1 MQEWLRV
8 ETACR
13 AGATIAMRFNPGICA
28 ASLMVASSI
37 FLIGAAKPAQ
47 TPAPAPAPVQAA
59 AAARVLP
66 IWAYPVNPP
75 RVRPA
80 ADAAPAT
87 PRIPRPIDN
96 TPIKVANSSVPAMT
110 KAQIGDLYAVPDWF
124 PDAHPKMPAIV
135 AEGHKPEIG
144 ACGHCHLPT
153 GYGRPENES
162 VAGLPVA
169 YILEQLNDFK
179 SDLRHSSEPRM
190 GSVALM
196 VQYSKVL
203 TPEDAKA
210 AADYFA
216 SIKPVKWIR
225 VVETD
230 TVPKTRPSGGMLV
243 AEEGTEPIGE
253 RVIELAEDQ
262 DQFELRNTTSGFI
275 AYVPK
280 GSLKAGEALVKSG
293 GNGETMACTM
303 CHGTNLKGV
312 GNIPS
317 IAGRSPSQMT
327 RQLIDFQT
335 GARNG
340 AMGQM
345 MKMPVAK
352 LTNADIVD
360 ITGYLASL
368 EP

>member
-1 MQEWLRV
+1 
-8 ETACR
+8 
-13 AGATIAMRFNPGICA
+13 MRFNPGLCA
-28 ASLMVASSI
+28 ASLVVASSLS
-37 FLIGAAKPAQ
+37 LIGAARPAQ
-47 TPAPAPAPVQAA
+47 TPNPNPAPAQAA
-59 AAARVLP
+59 ATTRTLP

-80 ADAAPAT
+80 EGAPAIPRT
-87 PRIPRPIDN
+87 PRVVDN
-96 TPIKVANSSVPAMT
+96 TPIKVANSNAPAMPQ
-110 KAQIGDLYAVPDWF
+110 AQISDLFVVPDWF

-135 AEGHKPEIG
+135 AEGRKPEIG

-162 VAGLPVA
+162 VAGLPAA
-169 YILEQLNDFK
+169 YMLEQLNDFK
-179 SDLRHSSEPRM
+179 NGLRHSSEPRM

-196 VQYSKVL
+196 VNYAKDL
-203 TPEDAKA
+203 TPEEEKA
-210 AADYFA
+210 AVDYFA

-230 TVPKTRPSGGMLV
+230 TVPKTHPSGGMLV
-243 AEEGTEPIGE
+243 VDEGTEPIGE
-253 RVIELAEDQ
+253 RVIEVAEDYK
-262 DQFELRNTTSGFI
+262 QFELRNPTSGFI
-275 AYVPK
+275 AYVPV
-280 GSLKAGEALVKSG
+280 GSLKAGEALVKTG

-303 CHGTNLKGV
+303 CHGSNLKGV